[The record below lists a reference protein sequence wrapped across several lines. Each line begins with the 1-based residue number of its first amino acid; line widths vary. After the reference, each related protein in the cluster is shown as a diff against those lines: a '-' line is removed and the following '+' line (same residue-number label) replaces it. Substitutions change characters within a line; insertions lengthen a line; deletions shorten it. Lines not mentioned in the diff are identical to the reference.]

1 MTVTD
6 GDRYAIAMAKLSQA
20 RSAVYEAT
28 RIIEHL
34 FESDGPSTECQV
46 LPVGVPDDSGD
57 HDSDPVTGLY
67 AGQIQPPTDYT
78 DVDPEEPEVETEEC
92 LE

>member
-34 FESDGPSTECQV
+34 FETDGPRQECSILSGGTAV
-46 LPVGVPDDSGD
+46 DDCSND
-57 HDSDPVTGLY
+57 CDPITGLY
-67 AGQIQPPTDYT
+67 KGQIQAQAEG
-78 DVDPEEPEVETEEC
+78 EEGDEC
-92 LE
+92 LD

>member
-34 FESDGPSTECQV
+34 FESDGPAEERQV
-46 LPVGVPDDSGD
+46 LSCSIPVDSTD
-57 HDSDPVTGLY
+57 HDCDPITGLY
-67 AGQIQPPTDYT
+67 PGQQA
-78 DVDPEEPEVETEEC
+78 DPDTLLKQEDDEGAEC
-92 LE
+92 LD

>member
-34 FESDGPSTECQV
+34 FESDGQPEGNEL
-46 LPVGVPDDSGD
+46 LPVCAVPDSGD
-57 HDSDPVTGLY
+57 HDCDPVTGLY
-67 AGQIQPPTDYT
+67 AGQLPFQKEKA
-78 DVDPEEPEVETEEC
+78 EEEEGAEC
-92 LE
+92 LD